1 MPETPDASPEVNFD
15 GDIGQLD
22 SLAIHA
28 FEIFSSLQR
37 GGFTREEALT
47 LVGHLVSSGFME
59 IQAYNKNY
67 SGVELVSEEE
77 DYLGLEDPDDE
88 DFV

>member
-37 GGFTREEALT
+37 GGFTREESLA

-59 IQAYNKNY
+59 IQAYNKD
-67 SGVELVSEEE
+67 SVELGSDSIEE
-77 DYLGLEDPDDE
+77 DYLELEDPDDE
-88 DFV
+88 DFF

>member
-1 MPETPDASPEVNFD
+1 MSETPDASPEVNFD

-28 FEIFSSLQR
+28 YEIFSSLQR
-37 GGFTREEALT
+37 GGFTHHEALT

-59 IQAYNKNY
+59 IQAYNKNN
-67 SGVELVSEEE
+67 SELGVSLEEE
-77 DYLGLEDPDDE
+77 DYLELEDPDDE

>member
-1 MPETPDASPEVNFD
+1 MSETPDASQEVNFD

-28 FEIFSSLQR
+28 YEIFSSLQR
-37 GGFTREEALT
+37 GGFTHHEALT

-59 IQAYNKNY
+59 IRAYNSND
-67 SGVELVSEEE
+67 SELELSIEEE
-77 DYLGLEDPDDE
+77 DYLELEDPDDE